1 MRESDV
7 RSRGR
12 VDAQGEAHAPRV
24 VRGPDWSEPREVAS
38 VATVTDPFSS
48 GLDPARG
55 QRNEFG
61 ELARQSGRLLNELSH
76 AQIAGA
82 ENLLTKAIRALDSED
97 DQRAEQL
104 IRRAAQMPYD
114 TREAGSPGVLAATLF
129 VYGLIS
135 DQFEASDPDDM
146 TWLDVALE
154 VHPGLDPT
162 GRAEVASVVH
172 GFVLQGAF
180 FDVSAVEKRRIREA
194 FGDAPLE
201 AELGDGP
208 NSTLEQRQDIIRSL
222 IRAAMALSNAYAAAA
237 NDR

>member
-1 MRESDV
+1 MSGPVAESTLEEKTPPP
-7 RSRGR
+7 GY
-12 VDAQGEAHAPRV
+12 
-24 VRGPDWSEPREVAS
+24 GPEWSEPREVAS
-38 VATVTDPFSS
+38 VAAVTDPFSS
-48 GLDPARG
+48 GRDAARG

-61 ELARQSGRLLNELSH
+61 ELARQSGRLLNELSD

-82 ENLLTKAIRALDSED
+82 QNLLTKAIRALDLED
-97 DQRAEQL
+97 DERAEQL

-114 TREAGSPGVLAATLF
+114 TREAGSPGVRAATLF
-129 VYGLIS
+129 VYGVIS
-135 DQFEASDPDDM
+135 DQFEACDPDDM
-146 TWLDVALE
+146 TWFDVALE

-208 NSTLEQRQDIIRSL
+208 NSTLEQRQDVIRSL
-222 IRAAMALSNAYAAAA
+222 IMAAMALSNAYVAAVSE
-237 NDR
+237 R

>member
-1 MRESDV
+1 M
-7 RSRGR
+7 
-12 VDAQGEAHAPRV
+12 
-24 VRGPDWSEPREVAS
+24 
-38 VATVTDPFSS
+38 TDPFSS

-55 QRNEFG
+55 QPTALL
-61 ELARQSGRLLNELSH
+61 ELTRQSGRLLNELSNAH
-76 AQIAGA
+76 IAGA
-82 ENLLTKAIRALDSED
+82 QNLLTKAIRALAAED

-114 TREAGSPGVLAATLF
+114 TREAGSPGVRAATLV

-146 TWLDVALE
+146 TWLDVAIE

-162 GRAEVASVVH
+162 GQAEVASVVH

-180 FDVSAVEKRRIREA
+180 FDVSTVEKRRIREA

-208 NSTLEQRQDIIRSL
+208 TSTLEQRQAIIRSL
-222 IRAAMALSNAYAAAA
+222 IIAAMALSNAYAAVA

>member
-1 MRESDV
+1 M
-7 RSRGR
+7 
-12 VDAQGEAHAPRV
+12 
-24 VRGPDWSEPREVAS
+24 
-38 VATVTDPFSS
+38 TDPFSS
-48 GLDPARG
+48 RLDPARG

-114 TREAGSPGVLAATLF
+114 TREAGSPGVRAATLF

-162 GRAEVASVVH
+162 GQAEVASVVH

-201 AELGDGP
+201 AELGDRP

-222 IRAAMALSNAYAAAA
+222 IMAAMALSNAYAAAA
-237 NDR
+237 ANDR